1 VRSVASKKNNKSLEK
16 SFEKS
21 KKMGRNSS
29 ARKFKKPTRSVF
41 FPYRESKLT
50 KIMKAVWTGISDVM
64 ILGHLKYFA
73 KEDDNAKS
81 LEFLSKGKDKKF
93 FK

>member
-1 VRSVASKKNNKSLEK
+1 MERNNSANKMKKRPS
-16 SFEKS
+16 
-21 KKMGRNSS
+21 RNI
-29 ARKFKKPTRSVF
+29 F

-73 KEDDNAKS
+73 KEEDNAKA
-81 LEFLSKGKDKKF
+81 LEFLSKGREINISISSQE
-93 FK
+93 